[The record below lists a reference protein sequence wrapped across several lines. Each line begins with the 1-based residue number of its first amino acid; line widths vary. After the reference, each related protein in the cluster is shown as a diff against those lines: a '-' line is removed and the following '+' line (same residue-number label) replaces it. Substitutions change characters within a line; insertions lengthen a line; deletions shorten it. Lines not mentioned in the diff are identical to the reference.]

1 MKNLM
6 QSVVIIIAAVSF
18 SATTSMAADQNDPSI
33 NVHQAWAR
41 ATAPGQ
47 DVGAAYL
54 MIVSKKDTNL
64 VKIDT
69 DAAEHTQIHSMTMNN
84 GVMKMR
90 ELESLAI
97 PAGTMVN
104 LAPGGMHLMLIGL
117 KKPLKAG
124 EQLALTLQFKD
135 NAGKLSSVNIQ
146 AIIQAGASEP
156 DHHSM

>member
-6 QSVVIIIAAVSF
+6 QSVVIIIAAISF
-18 SATTSMAADQNDPSI
+18 SATTSMATDQNDPSI

-97 PAGTMVN
+97 PAGKMVN
-104 LAPGGMHLMLIGL
+104 LAPGGMHLMLMGL

-135 NAGKLSSVNIQ
+135 HAGKLSSVNIQ
-146 AIIQAGASEP
+146 AIIQAGANEP